1 MDAFLFSFLTVFVLN
16 RKQYDKE
23 IHIIEKCG
31 YSTKEPSE
39 QTDMQFVFLL
49 FCQQLFFFLFV
60 IDFLFSNS
68 HTFFDICLKVKTNH
82 FGTRLFQ
89 GNMTSYRYTGSSVPQ
104 EGIVEDS
111 QESTQSD
118 FASRSPWTQPT
129 NFHSGQGRETESQS
143 SGNNSTTEA
152 VTDEGE
158 DESDEGDSSSE
169 TPEDLNLSETMREF
183 KTEMVTVENSRRSDF

>member
-1 MDAFLFSFLTVFVLN
+1 
-16 RKQYDKE
+16 
-23 IHIIEKCG
+23 
-31 YSTKEPSE
+31 
-39 QTDMQFVFLL
+39 
-49 FCQQLFFFLFV
+49 
-60 IDFLFSNS
+60 
-68 HTFFDICLKVKTNH
+68 
-82 FGTRLFQ
+82 
-89 GNMTSYRYTGSSVPQ
+89 MTSYRYTGSSVPQ